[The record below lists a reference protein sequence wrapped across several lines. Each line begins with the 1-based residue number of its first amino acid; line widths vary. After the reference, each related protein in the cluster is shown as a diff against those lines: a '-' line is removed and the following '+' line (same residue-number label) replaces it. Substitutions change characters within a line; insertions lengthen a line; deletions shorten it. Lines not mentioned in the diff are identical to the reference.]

1 MKTFV
6 IGIILVALLATFMLC
21 VGCVKVDLAEK
32 NGPITTQGYNFTAFT
47 GIDIGYAFELIVTPS
62 SNFSVS
68 ITAGENVL
76 QHIKVH
82 QDGSVLAFEIDNW
95 IDIWWTSFYNPKVSI
110 TMPVLEKL
118 ELSGASKATVTGFS
132 SEHDFDLHV
141 SGASEID
148 LDMTVGDF
156 FTEISGASHV
166 DGKMS
171 AKNSDIGLSG
181 ASRIKLS
188 GSSGD
193 IRLEGSGASDADLR
207 GYTVEDA
214 SIDFSGAS
222 HASLTVNGRLDV
234 ELSGAS
240 SLDYYGN
247 PTIGSTDISGSSSM
261 NHKTA
266 P

>member
-1 MKTFV
+1 MKKLI
-6 IGIILVALLATFMLC
+6 IGGMLIALLATSMVFA
-21 VGCVKVDLAEK
+21 GCERVDLAEK
-32 NGPITTQGYNFTAFT
+32 NGPITTQSYNFTDFT
-47 GIDIGYAFELIVTPS
+47 GIDVGYAFELIVTPS
-62 SNFSVS
+62 SSYSVT

-76 QHIKVH
+76 DHINVH
-82 QDGSVLAFEIDNW
+82 QDGSVLVFDIDNW
-95 IDIWWTSFYNPKVSI
+95 IDIWWTSFYNPKVNI
-110 TMPVLEKL
+110 TMPMLEKL

-148 LDMTVGDF
+148 LDMAVGDF

-166 DGKMS
+166 DGHLTAIS
-171 AKNSDIGLSG
+171 SDIGLSG
-181 ASRIKLS
+181 ASRIKLTGS
-188 GSSGD
+188 GGN
-193 IRLEGSGASDADLR
+193 IRLEGSGASDVDLK
-207 GYTVEDA
+207 GYAVNNA

-222 HASLTVNGRLDV
+222 HASMTVNGRLDV

-261 NHKTA
+261 NHKTT